1 MSAREPVAI
10 VGMAV
15 WLPGAPDLDSYRRNL
30 FSGVDAIADVP
41 ESLKLSGFHDA
52 GHRASEQADPARTY
66 CHRGGFL
73 DRPLTVDATAF
84 GIMPSSVPGMEP
96 DQLIALKVAADALED
111 AGGRAALSDTAKTA
125 VILGRGA
132 YHTPGIMR
140 FEQRVRGVGE
150 ILRAI
155 GEVLPSVTG
164 SELDRLRAAL
174 LEPLGST
181 DPDASI
187 GLVPNLAAS
196 RVANRL
202 DLGGPAYTI
211 DAACASSLL
220 AVDHAMTE
228 LATGRC
234 DAVLAGG
241 VHHCHD
247 ETLWSLFTQLR
258 ALSPS
263 ERISPFSRHAD
274 GLLIGEGTG
283 VVVLKRL
290 ADAERDGD
298 RIYAVV
304 RGTGTSS
311 DGRAA
316 SLFNPDTRGQE
327 LALRRAWAEAGLDP
341 LAPHALGLLE
351 AHGTAT
357 PAGDAA
363 EIDTITRVF
372 GPPAGGGA
380 VIGSVKSMIGHTMP
394 AAGIA
399 GLVKAALAVH
409 HTTLPPTLHC
419 EEPNPLLAGTAFTAI
434 RTAREWDAPRDGTP
448 RRAGVNAFG
457 FGGINAH
464 TILEEPARPS
474 RSRAAVREP
483 ERIVRLGAGTPGEL
497 ATLLAKQGSALR
509 AATPATTGLCRL
521 SVVDPTDRKLELARR
536 IVAKGE
542 PWRGRN
548 DVWFAPDPLLLAEPS
563 AKTAFVFPGIEAEF
577 ASRCADVAAHFGL
590 APPPTVRTGSLL
602 SHVDGLWSAG
612 VTLDFALRRLGIVP
626 DGFAGH
632 SVGEWTAMTVAGM
645 YRIDEAKTLHSRYL
659 PGGFEPPEA
668 DFVVLGCPAA
678 EAADRIADEPDLVV
692 SHDNAPRQSIAC
704 GPPEAVARL
713 AERCR
718 ADGVVARVLPFRSGF
733 HTPLLRPMLSSFEY
747 LIGELRLTPPS
758 VPIWSATTTGRY
770 PEDLDEVRALY
781 LEHLVAPVRF
791 RELVESMYADGFRIF
806 LQAGPGQLGSFV
818 ADTLDGRAHL
828 MVSADAPGRDGMAQ
842 LRRVAAALWA
852 EGGDP
857 RFDSLDRTR
866 TGAAIAIDTFGAP
879 MSVPSAARGLL
890 DRPRD
895 PDLPA
900 LPPGTAAEVVAEFT
914 ELLADTRRA
923 AASVAAAALGAAT
936 EAAAD
941 VLLDISLDTMP
952 YLRDHRFFRQRADWP
967 DEEDHRPVVPAT
979 ALIELAVGEVAR
991 RWPDEVAVAVH
1002 HAVFTRWLVAAPA
1015 QRVPLRTRRDGD
1027 RVRVE
1032 IGEYASMT
1040 VELGR
1045 AYPVPPEQR
1054 TVGAPEK
1061 TPPTTAAGTYEQ
1073 RDMFHGPGYQG
1084 LSVLHGLGARHI
1096 RGELVVPPAPGG
1108 LLDSVGQLLGCWLMA
1123 SESDGLLAF
1132 PRSVKEIRFHGPHP
1146 GQGERLDCLVEITE
1160 VTEDRLGMSAQ
1171 LVHRGRT
1178 WVTIEAWRDVRFA
1191 CDHHAHRAYAFPE
1204 RNLLSTSD
1212 SGGRMA
1218 LNAPWRTAAGR
1229 DLYAGVY
1236 LGSGER
1242 ADYDRCPPPR
1252 RQRWLTD
1259 RIAAKDAA
1267 RAWLAERG
1275 TTGIYPAELV
1285 VSVSGG
1291 VAAVRGQHGAPVPE
1305 LTVHLERDGD
1315 TVRARAG
1322 ERSGVSTTNYER
1334 GARL

>member
-30 FSGVDAIADVP
+30 FAGVDAIAEVP
-41 ESLKLSGFHDA
+41 ESLKLSGFHDS
-52 GHRASEQADPARTY
+52 GHAASEQADPARTY

-73 DRPLTVDATAF
+73 GRPLAVDPTAF
-84 GIMPSSVPGMEP
+84 GVMPSSVPGMEP
-96 DQLIALKVAADALED
+96 DQLVALKVAADAVED
-111 AGGRAALSDTAKTA
+111 AGGRSTLGDPAKTA

-132 YHTPGIMR
+132 YLTPALMR
-140 FEQRVRGVGE
+140 FEQRVRGIGQ
-150 ILRAI
+150 ILRTI

-164 SELDRLRAAL
+164 PELDRLRAAL
-174 LEPLGST
+174 LEPLGAA
-181 DPDASI
+181 DPEASI

-202 DLGGPAYTI
+202 DLGGPAYTV
-211 DAACASSLL
+211 DAACASSLI

-228 LATGRC
+228 LTSGRC

-241 VHHCHD
+241 VHHCQD

-290 ADAERDGD
+290 ADAQRDGD
-298 RIYAVV
+298 RVYAVV

-363 EIDTITRVF
+363 EIDTIARVF
-372 GPPAGGGA
+372 GPPAGTGA
-380 VIGSVKSMIGHTMP
+380 VVGSVKSMIGHTMP
-394 AAGIA
+394 AAGVA
-399 GLVKAALAVH
+399 GLVKAALALH

-419 EEPNPLLAGTAFTAI
+419 EEPNPLLAETAFTAI
-434 RTAREWDAPRDGTP
+434 GTAREWAAPSDGTP
-448 RRAGVNAFG
+448 RRAAVNAFG

-474 RSRAAVREP
+474 RAPAAVREP
-483 ERIVRLGAGTPGEL
+483 ER
-497 ATLLAKQGSALR
+497 TLRFG
-509 AATPATTGLCRL
+509 AATPAALATSLDRQAGALRAETPALAGACRL

-548 DVWFAPDPLLLAEPS
+548 DVWFTPDPLLLAEPS

-577 ASRCADVAAHFGL
+577 GSRSADVATHFGL
-590 APPPTVRTGSLL
+590 TPPPAVRAGSLL
-602 SHVDGLWSAG
+602 SHVDGLYAAG
-612 VTLDFALRRLGIVP
+612 GTLDFALRRLGIVP
-626 DGFAGH
+626 DGLAGH

-645 YRIDEAKTLHSRYL
+645 YRIDEAKASYSRYL

-668 DFVVLGCPAA
+668 DFAVLGCPAA
-678 EAADRIADEPDLVV
+678 DAARRIADEPGLVV
-692 SHDNAPRQSIAC
+692 SHDNAPRQSIVC

-713 AERCR
+713 ADRCR
-718 ADGVVARVLPFRSGF
+718 ADGVVARILPFRSGF
-733 HTPLLRPMLSSFEY
+733 HTPLLRPLLSSFEE
-747 LIGELRLTPPS
+747 LITGLELKPPS

-791 RELVESMYADGFRIF
+791 RELVEAMYADGFRIF

-852 EGGDP
+852 DGGSP
-857 RFDSLDRTR
+857 RFELLEKTR
-866 TGAAIAIDTFGAP
+866 TTGTTIAIDTFSVP
-879 MSVPSAARGLL
+879 MSVAADARGLL

-923 AASVAAAALGAAT
+923 AASVVAAATGAA
-936 EAAAD
+936 ED
-941 VLLDISLDTMP
+941 VLVEVSLDTMP

-967 DEEDHRPVVPAT
+967 EEEDHRPVVPAT
-979 ALIELAVGEVAR
+979 ALIDLAVTAVAR

-1015 QRVPLRTRRDGD
+1015 QRVPLRMRRDGD
-1027 RVRVE
+1027 RIRVE

-1045 AYPVPPEQR
+1045 SYPVPPEPR
-1054 TVGAPEK
+1054 TVGAPER
-1061 TPPTTAAGTYEQ
+1061 TPPTSAVETYEQ
-1073 RDMFHGPGYQG
+1073 RHMFHGPGYQG
-1084 LSVLHGLGARHI
+1084 LSALHALGARHI
-1096 RGELVVPPAPGG
+1096 RGELMVPPAPGG
-1108 LLDSVGQLLGCWLMA
+1108 LLDSLGQLLGCWLMA
-1123 SESDGLLAF
+1123 SEPDGLLAF
-1132 PRSVKEIRFHGPHP
+1132 PRSAKEVRFYGPHP
-1146 GQGERLDCLVEITE
+1146 AVGERLDCLVEVTE

-1171 LVHRGRT
+1171 LVHKGRV
-1178 WVTIEAWRDVRFA
+1178 WASVEAWRDVRFT
-1191 CDHHAHRAYAFPE
+1191 CDHRAHRVYAFPD
-1204 RNLLSTSD
+1204 RNLLSTPD
-1212 SGGRMA
+1212 RHGWMVLRA
-1218 LNAPWRTAAGR
+1218 VWRTAAAR
-1229 DLYAGVY
+1229 DLYAGIY

-1242 ADYDRCPPPR
+1242 ADYDRCPPPS

-1275 TTGIYPAELV
+1275 TIGIYPAEV
-1285 VSVSGG
+1285 VVTMSGG
-1291 VAAVRGQHGAPVPE
+1291 TAVVRGRHGAPVPE
-1305 LTVHLERDGD
+1305 LTVHLDRDGD
-1315 TVRARAG
+1315 TVRARAA

>member
-1 MSAREPVAI
+1 MVSAREPVAI

-41 ESLKLSGFHDA
+41 ESLKLSGFHDS
-52 GHRASEQADPARTY
+52 GHAASERADPARTY

-73 DRPLTVDATAF
+73 DRPLTVDSTAF
-84 GIMPSSVPGMEP
+84 GVMPSSVPGMEP
-96 DQLIALKVAADALED
+96 DQLVALKVAADAVED
-111 AGGRAALSDTAKTA
+111 AGGRTALGDTAKTA

-132 YHTPGIMR
+132 YLTPALMR
-140 FEQRVRGVGE
+140 FEQRVRGVGQ
-150 ILRAI
+150 ILRTI

-174 LEPLGST
+174 LEPLGAA
-181 DPDASI
+181 DPEASI

-202 DLGGPAYTI
+202 DLGGPAYTV
-211 DAACASSLL
+211 DAACASSLI

-228 LATGRC
+228 LAGGRC

-263 ERISPFSRHAD
+263 ERISPLSQHAD

-290 ADAERDGD
+290 ADAQRDGD

-363 EIDTITRVF
+363 ELDTIGRVF
-372 GPPAGGGA
+372 GPRSGA
-380 VIGSVKSMIGHTMP
+380 DAAVVGSVKSMIGHTMP
-394 AAGIA
+394 AAGVA
-399 GLVKAALAVH
+399 GLVKAALALH

-419 EEPNPLLAGTAFTAI
+419 EEPNPLLAETAFTAI
-434 RTAREWDAPRDGTP
+434 GTAREWDAPPDGTP
-448 RRAGVNAFG
+448 RRAAVNAFG

-464 TILEEPARPS
+464 TILEEHSRPS
-474 RSRAAVREP
+474 RAPAAVREP
-483 ERIVRLGAGTPGEL
+483 ERTVRLGAATPGEL
-497 ATLLAKQGSALR
+497 GTLLDRPGGALR
-509 AATPATTGLCRL
+509 AEAPAAVGACRL

-577 ASRCADVAAHFGL
+577 VSRCADVAAHFGL
-590 APPPTVRTGSLL
+590 TPPPAVRPGSLL
-602 SHVDGLWSAG
+602 SHVDGLYAVG
-612 VTLDFALRRLGIVP
+612 GTLDFALRRLGIVP

-632 SVGEWTAMTVAGM
+632 SVGEWTAMTAAGM
-645 YRIDEAKTLHSRYL
+645 YRIDEAKALYSRYL

-678 EAADRIADEPDLVV
+678 EAERRVADEPGLVV

-704 GPPEAVARL
+704 GPPDAVARL

-718 ADGVVARVLPFRSGF
+718 ADGVVARILPFRSGF
-733 HTPLLRPMLSSFEY
+733 HTPLLRPLLSSFEE
-747 LIGELRLTPPS
+747 LITGLALKPPS
-758 VPIWSATTTGRY
+758 VPIWSATTADRY
-770 PEDLDEVRALY
+770 PDDLDRVRALY

-791 RELVESMYADGFRIF
+791 RELVESMYADGFRVF

-828 MVSADAPGRDGMAQ
+828 MVSADVPGRDGMAQ
-842 LRRVAAALWA
+842 LRRVAAALWTD
-852 EGGDP
+852 GGTP
-857 RFDSLDRTR
+857 RFEALETTR
-866 TGAAIAIDTFGAP
+866 SGATTTIDTFAVP
-879 MSVPSAARGLL
+879 MSVTAAARGLL
-890 DRPRD
+890 DHPHD
-895 PDLPA
+895 PELPA
-900 LPPGTAAEVVAEFT
+900 LPPGTAAEVVTEFT
-914 ELLADTRRA
+914 ALLAETRRA
-923 AASVAAAALGAAT
+923 AASVVAAANGAAA
-936 EAAAD
+936 E
-941 VLLDISLDTMP
+941 VLLDVSLDTMP

-979 ALIELAVGEVAR
+979 ALIDLAVGEVVR

-1015 QRVPLRTRRDGD
+1015 QRVPLRMRREGD

-1045 AYPVPPEQR
+1045 SYPVPPEPR
-1054 TVGAPEK
+1054 TVDAPER
-1061 TPPTTAAGTYEQ
+1061 TPPTNAVETYE
-1073 RDMFHGPGYQG
+1073 RRHMFHGPGYQG
-1084 LSVLHGLGARHI
+1084 LSALHALGARHI
-1096 RGELVVPPAPGG
+1096 RGELMVPPAPGG
-1108 LLDSVGQLLGCWLMA
+1108 LLDSLGQLLGCWLMA

-1132 PRSVKEIRFHGPHP
+1132 PRSAKEVRFHGPHP
-1146 GQGERLDCLVEITE
+1146 AVGERLDCLVEVTE
-1160 VTEDRLGMSAQ
+1160 VTEDRLAMSAQ
-1171 LVHRGRT
+1171 LVHRGRI
-1178 WVTIEAWRDVRFA
+1178 WASVEAWRDVRFT
-1191 CDHHAHRAYAFPE
+1191 CDHRAHRVYAFPD
-1204 RNLLSTSD
+1204 RNLLSTPD
-1212 SGGRMA
+1212 RHGWMVLRA
-1218 LNAPWRTAAGR
+1218 AWRTAAAR
-1229 DLYAGVY
+1229 DLYAGIY

-1242 ADYDRCPPPR
+1242 ADYDRCPPPQ

-1259 RIAAKDAA
+1259 RIAVKDAV
-1267 RAWLAERG
+1267 RAFLAERG
-1275 TTGIYPAELV
+1275 TAGIYPAEV
-1285 VSVSGG
+1285 VVTVTDG
-1291 VAAVRGQHGAPVPE
+1291 VAVARGWHGAAVPE
-1305 LTVHLERDGD
+1305 VTVDLDRDGD

-1322 ERSGVSTTNYER
+1322 DRTGASKTDYER